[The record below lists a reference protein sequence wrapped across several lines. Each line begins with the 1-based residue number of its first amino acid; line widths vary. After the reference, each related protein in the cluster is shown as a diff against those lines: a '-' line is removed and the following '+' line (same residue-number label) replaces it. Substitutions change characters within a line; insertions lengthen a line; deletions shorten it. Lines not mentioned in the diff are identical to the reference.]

1 MTTFLCK
8 GMSFSN
14 WLYFHSN
21 HTSFCKEVFQM
32 TFMGT
37 ASSDN
42 PTEEVEPWETFPAPT
57 GELWF
62 LYFLGFL
69 ILAYSGCPSLHS
81 PLWHPN

>member
-1 MTTFLCK
+1 
-8 GMSFSN
+8 
-14 WLYFHSN
+14 
-21 HTSFCKEVFQM
+21 M